1 MDTPSQVSITDRWAR
16 LRFSI
21 IGQLLSS
28 PPPPR
33 ELHDALCALATRTW
47 QHPITDAPVRFGVS
61 TLERWYYRARKAS
74 RDPVRELSR
83 KRRSDSGIPSVL
95 HARMGML
102 LREQFSAHPSWSI
115 QLHKDNLAAIV
126 RADPT
131 LGTMPSYA
139 TVRRYML
146 THGMFR
152 KRRVRH
158 ADRPGAEQ
166 AATARERREVRSYE
180 VTHVHGLWHLDFHVA
195 SRKVLVPDGRW
206 IVPRLLGV
214 IDDHSRLICHAQWS
228 EHETAQDLCH
238 ALSQAIMKRGLPRAL
253 LTDNGAAM
261 IAAETT
267 EGLLALGI
275 HADTTRAYSPEQNA
289 KMEVFWAQLEGRLM
303 ALLEGHKDIT
313 LALLNEATLA
323 WIEGEYHQRTHSE
336 IDTTPLDR
344 FLTAPSV
351 SRPSPSS
358 EVLQRAFRMT
368 ATRTQRRSDGTFT
381 LDGVRFE
388 VPSRYRHLRTLTLR
402 YARWDLSCVDLF
414 DPKTRTRLCSLFP
427 LDKAHNADRLRRRL
441 EPTLD
446 ASTPLPNPPT
456 SGIAPRLRELMEQ
469 YAASGLPPAYIPS
482 NLTRQSSRNDSVMTH
497 HDLDITDPEEPQ

>member
-1 MDTPSQVSITDRWAR
+1 MDTPSQVSIADRWAQ

-33 ELHDALCALATRTW
+33 ELHHALCALAARTW
-47 QHPITDAPVRFGVS
+47 QHPITAAPVRFGLS
-61 TLERWYYRARKAS
+61 TLERWYYRARNAT

-83 KRRSDSGIPSVL
+83 KLRSDSGIPSVL

-102 LREQFSAHPSWSI
+102 LREQYAAHPSWSI
-115 QLHKDNLAAIV
+115 QLHKDNLAAIL

-146 THGMFR
+146 TQGMFR

-166 AATARERREVRSYE
+166 AATAREHREVRSYE
-180 VTHVHGLWHLDFHVA
+180 VTHVHGLWHLDFHLA
-195 SRKVLVPDGRW
+195 SRKVLLPDGRW
-206 IVPRLLGV
+206 IMPRLLGV

-261 IAAETT
+261 IAQETT

-303 ALLEGHKDIT
+303 AMLEGHKDVT

-323 WIEGEYHQRTHSE
+323 WIEGEYHQRIHSE

-368 ATRTQRRSDGTFT
+368 ASRTQRRSDGTFT

-388 VPSRYRHLRTLTLR
+388 VPSRYRHLRALTLR

-414 DPKTRTRLCSLFP
+414 DPKTRTRLCSLYP
-427 LDKAHNADRLRRRL
+427 LDKAYNADRHRRRL

-446 ASTPLPNPPT
+446 ASKPLPNPPT

-482 NLTRQSSRNDSVMTH
+482 NSTRYDSLHDSVVTTR
-497 HDLDITDPEEPQ
+497 DLDVTDPEESQ